1 MFMHCL
7 CVSLHPLLACRDE
20 LKVAEKG
27 VVEVKG
33 GGGGGGGG
41 AGEGG
46 SQLASTSTSSTTT
59 TGSSVTVV
67 KTTTITAVSSSSQ
80 GKSTRFTIPITHYF
94 LSFLFTL
101 MFLQPQ
107 SVSGNPQQVGF
118 YYTCFEALA
127 ISTVLPCI
135 LECIAECEPHL
146 FTGKADILWIL
157 KPFLSPTNHGHI
169 TIDSTAKLPM
179 IM

>member
-1 MFMHCL
+1 MHCL

-33 GGGGGGGG
+33 GGGGG

-59 TGSSVTVV
+59 TESSVTVV

-80 GKSTRFTIPITHYF
+80 GTSTWFTSPITRYY
-94 LSFLFTL
+94 LSFVLTL
-101 MFLQPQ
+101 VFLLPQ
-107 SVSGNPQQVGF
+107 SDRLFKTSLTDQRGNPQQVG
-118 YYTCFEALA
+118 YYYICFESLP
-127 ISTVLPCI
+127 ISTSL
-135 LECIAECEPHL
+135 H
-146 FTGKADILWIL
+146 
-157 KPFLSPTNHGHI
+157 S
-169 TIDSTAKLPM
+169 
-179 IM
+179 